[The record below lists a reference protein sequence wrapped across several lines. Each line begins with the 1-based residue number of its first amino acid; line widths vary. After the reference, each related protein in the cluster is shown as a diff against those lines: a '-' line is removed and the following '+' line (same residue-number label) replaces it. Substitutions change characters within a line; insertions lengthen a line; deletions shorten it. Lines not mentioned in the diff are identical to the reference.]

1 MDEVKT
7 MLNRRWIS
15 AAGLAICGGLML
27 QFATP
32 LSAQQK
38 DAPAAN
44 AQQDDKKEKEK
55 EKDLDLRYAKAYL
68 KLMEATL
75 NKYRETNR
83 KLPNTIR
90 PSVMQAIEESV
101 REARERVS
109 LIDKDDTKEGDIYLS
124 GANAELREA
133 TESLRKAEAANVQFS
148 GTISAEEIERLK
160 AEVELA
166 TINVEKAKHLGSE
179 SPLANVRYELE
190 QLREDVAELRMFV
203 ALLRDRN

>member
-1 MDEVKT
+1 
-7 MLNRRWIS
+7 MLNRRWIF

-27 QFATP
+27 QFVTP

-38 DAPAAN
+38 DAPAAD

-68 KLMEATL
+68 KLMEVTL

-101 REARERVS
+101 REARERVT

-124 GANAELREA
+124 GANAELRDA

-160 AEVELA
+160 AELEVA
-166 TINVEKAKHLGSE
+166 MINVEKAKHLGSE

-190 QLREDVAELRMFV
+190 QLREEVAELRMFV